1 MADNSDLQKIQASEK
16 PTSDDFEYA
25 YVETVNKAFVRIA
38 KERLKEILGANRYTN
53 EEIDQKLS
61 TIPKFNIE
69 VVSSLPTTDISETT
83 IYLVS
88 SGDDSENLY
97 TEYININ
104 GLWEILGTQKS
115 TFSGSAKDV
124 TYDDTETKLGATN
137 VQDAFGKLSATVN
150 DLKQNGTGSGVTT
163 SMSESL
169 WAIVQ
174 KTAFA
179 EQLTDEELNAFKT
192 AWGITEEEPDEPIE
206 PDVPEVTLSS
216 ISATYNGGNVLV
228 GTSVN
233 SLTGITVKAHYSD
246 GTSKTVADYT
256 LSGTIAEG
264 NNTITVSY
272 DGKTTTFTVVGYV
285 EETESTEPIYQL
297 GEPTTFDGTNSI
309 DTEYDLLDVDK
320 NWSMAIDFTPTS
332 RSSNMAM
339 FSVGAYYNEGIAIGC
354 RGAWFWDVYCGNK
367 YVDIS
372 TKLNESIKTVIT
384 HEKDSNEITIYYINN
399 DSNEFTSSILSYGE
413 KTSALIGA
421 SKREKL
427 VLGNDYNSTSPGF
440 VGTISAFEVYERILD
455 TSEINTFLSV
465 MKEDYITPPLTLPTD
480 DLVAGYVGNNGVVT
494 ALANSYIVNKYIKV
508 TPNASYSIDVS
519 NLISDKADEYQTDTI
534 IRYALYDSEKAFIS
548 RSNETL
554 STTTK
559 SKTITIP
566 STAQYIMVAVGSD
579 YMTDMDLAKYVI
591 ERITIKGV

>member
-150 DLKQNGTGSGVTT
+150 DLKDNGTGSGVTT
-163 SMSESL
+163 AMSESL

-179 EQLTDEELNAFKT
+179 EQLTDAELTAFKT
-192 AWGITEEEPDEPIE
+192 EWGITEENGGEDEPVEPDN
-206 PDVPEVTLSS
+206 PEVTLSS
-216 ISATYNGGNVLV
+216 ILATYTGGNVVV

-233 SLTGITVKAHYSD
+233 SLTGVTVKATYSD
-246 GTSKTVADYT
+246 GSTKNVTGYT
-256 LSGTIAEG
+256 LSGTIKEG

-272 DGKTTTFTVVGYV
+272 GGKTTTFTV
-285 EETESTEPIYQL
+285 T
-297 GEPTTFDGTNSI
+297 
-309 DTEYDLLDVDK
+309 
-320 NWSMAIDFTPTS
+320 
-332 RSSNMAM
+332 
-339 FSVGAYYNEGIAIGC
+339 GIAEVV
-354 RGAWFWDVYCGNK
+354 DDGN
-367 YVDIS
+367 
-372 TKLNESIKTVIT
+372 
-384 HEKDSNEITIYYINN
+384 
-399 DSNEFTSSILSYGE
+399 
-413 KTSALIGA
+413 
-421 SKREKL
+421 
-427 VLGNDYNSTSPGF
+427 
-440 VGTISAFEVYERILD
+440 
-455 TSEINTFLSV
+455 
-465 MKEDYITPPLTLPTD
+465 YITPPCTLPTD
-480 DLVAGYVGNNGVVT
+480 NIVAGYIGNNGVVT
-494 ALANSYIVNKYIKV
+494 ALANSYIADTFIKV
-508 TPNASYSIDVS
+508 TPNNAY
-519 NLISDKADEYQTDTI
+519 NLDATGIFDDDSVQATLKVNTM
-534 IRYALYDSEKAFIS
+534 IRYAWYDSTKSFIS
-548 RSNETL
+548 RSSETL
-554 STTTK
+554 STSTTTK
-559 SKTITIP
+559 QITAP
-566 STAQYIMVAVGSD
+566 ATAEYIKIAVQHG
-579 YMTDMDLAKYVI
+579 YMTNEENIKYI
-591 ERITIKGV
+591 FDRIAFEGV